1 MEASTPDLA
10 AVEEEAEG
18 PEEDEEEEEG
28 LGAEDGEVGAAEEE
42 EATGPS
48 VFVAGNFVPPQED
61 MKLLDARQ
69 LVVQGKVQEDSEA
82 DKAAASVSA
91 FARVHNTK
99 VWGTGRRVGGPLVV
113 PCHGGGVSDA
123 SAGRMSPLS

>member
-1 MEASTPDLA
+1 M
-10 AVEEEAEG
+10 
-18 PEEDEEEEEG
+18 
-28 LGAEDGEVGAAEEE
+28 
-42 EATGPS
+42 
-48 VFVAGNFVPPQED
+48 FVAGNFVPPQED